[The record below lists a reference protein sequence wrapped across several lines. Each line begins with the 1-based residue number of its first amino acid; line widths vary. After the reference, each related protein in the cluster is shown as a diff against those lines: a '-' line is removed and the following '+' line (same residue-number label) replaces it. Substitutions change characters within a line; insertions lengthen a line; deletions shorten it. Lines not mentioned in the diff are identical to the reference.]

1 MRLLLDTRAY
11 LWWLADDPKLS
22 DRAREV
28 VSSLSSVVHVSA
40 ASLWEI
46 ALKEAL
52 GRLEVDAGDLS
63 EEIEANGFVE
73 LPVSARH
80 GWLAGRLPKLHADPF
95 VRLLVAQAS
104 AENLTLV
111 SSDRKLEGYDI
122 ALL

>member
-1 MRLLLDTRAY
+1 M
-11 LWWLADDPKLS
+11 
-22 DRAREV
+22 